1 MLHMGVLRMIRYD
14 LQKVKIRMGISNLN
28 NEQKKVKIRS
38 VKFNA
43 IMNTILTLSS
53 FIFPLITFPYVS
65 RILQPEGTGAV
76 SFANSIVT
84 YFTMIASLGV
94 PTYGIRACS
103 KVRDNKEEL
112 SRTVQEI
119 LIINLVLTV
128 LVYIAYFW
136 AVLNIDKMHDEVVLY
151 RIMSLTIILNV
162 IGVDWLYRGL
172 EQYSYITIRSIA
184 FKILALILMFL
195 FVHEKS
201 DYVVYGA
208 ITIVAGTGSNIFNL
222 INLRKHIYLY
232 PVKYYNLK
240 KHLKPILVF
249 FAMSV
254 ATTIYTNLDNV
265 MLGFMT
271 NQTEVGYYDAAV
283 KIKNILVTIVT
294 SLGPVLLPRATYY
307 IEHGQMDEFKR
318 LIKKAYHFVWIL
330 GVPVMLYFMI
340 MARES
345 IFLISGK
352 AYGGSIIPMQIIM
365 PTVLLIGLS
374 NVLGIQI
381 LLPLGKEHLVFISEV
396 AGAVVDLIIN
406 AALIPKWGASGAALG
421 TLAAEM
427 VVLIVQIWA
436 LRNQGF
442 GLFKS
447 VQVWKILTAAGLS
460 TLLCVYGKYLCG
472 GILPIDGIVSWFLT
486 LTATAVLFFLCYAMV
501 LAAAKENLFIE
512 VVQSVWNKIRER

>member
-1 MLHMGVLRMIRYD
+1 
-14 LQKVKIRMGISNLN
+14 MGIKNTN
-28 NEQKKVKIRS
+28 NEQKHVKIRS

-103 KVRDNKEEL
+103 KARDNKEEL

-128 LVYIAYFW
+128 FVYIAYLW
-136 AVLNIDKMHDEVVLY
+136 AVLNVNKMHNESTLY
-151 RIMSLTIILNV
+151 MIMSLNILFNV
-162 IGVDWLYRGL
+162 IGVEWLYKGL
-172 EQYSYITIRSIA
+172 EQYSYITVRSIA
-184 FKILALILMFL
+184 FKVISLVLMFL
-195 FVHEKS
+195 MVHQKS
-201 DYVVYGA
+201 DYVLYGA
-208 ITIVAGTGSNIFNL
+208 ITVIAGTGSNIFNL
-222 INLRKHIYLY
+222 INLRKYIYLQ
-232 PVKYYNLK
+232 PVKYYNFK

-271 NQTEVGYYDAAV
+271 NEIQVGYYDAAV
-283 KIKNILVTIVT
+283 KIKNILVSFVT

-307 IEHGQMDEFKR
+307 VENGQMDEFR
-318 LIKKAYHFVWIL
+318 RIIRKAYHFVWIL
-330 GVPVMLYFMI
+330 GIPVMVYFMI
-340 MARES
+340 MAKES
-345 IFLISGK
+345 VFLLSGES
-352 AYGGSIIPMQIIM
+352 YMGSIVPMQIIM
-365 PTVLLIGLS
+365 PTVVLIGLS

-396 AGAVVDLIIN
+396 AGAVIDLIIN
-406 AALIPKWGASGAALG
+406 ALLIPKWGAAGAAFG
-421 TLAAEM
+421 TLVAEM
-427 VVLIVQIWA
+427 VVLLVQAWA
-436 LRNQGF
+436 LRDGGF
-442 GLFKS
+442 DLVKN
-447 VQVWKILTAAGLS
+447 VPIWKVLTAVGVSSAVCIG
-460 TLLCVYGKYLCG
+460 VKYLCSSILLLHGAILWFMSLAVTACVFFIVYAG
-472 GILPIDGIVSWFLT
+472 GLLVG
-486 LTATAVLFFLCYAMV
+486 
-501 LAAAKENLFIE
+501 KEDLFIE
-512 VVQSVWNKIRER
+512 LTENAWNKIHRK

>member
-136 AVLNIDKMHDEVVLY
+136 AVLNVDKMHDESTLY
-151 RIMSLTIILNV
+151 MIMSLNILFNV
-162 IGVDWLYRGL
+162 FGVEWLYKGL
-172 EQYSYITIRSIA
+172 EQYSYITVRSIA
-184 FKILALILMFL
+184 FKVLSLILMFL
-195 FVHEKS
+195 MVHQKS
-201 DYVVYGA
+201 DYVLYGA
-208 ITIVAGTGSNIFNL
+208 ITVIAGTGSNIFNL
-222 INLRKHIYLY
+222 INLRKYIYLY
-232 PVKYYNLK
+232 PVKYYNFK
-240 KHLKPILVF
+240 RHLKPILVF

-271 NQTEVGYYDAAV
+271 NEIQVGYYDAAV
-283 KIKNILVTIVT
+283 KIKNILVSFVT
-294 SLGPVLLPRATYY
+294 SLGPVLLPRAAYY
-307 IEHGQMDEFKR
+307 VESGQMGEFKR
-318 LIKKAYHFVWIL
+318 IIRKAYHFVWIL
-330 GVPVMLYFMI
+330 GIPVMLYFII
-340 MARES
+340 MAKES
-345 IFLISGK
+345 IFLLSGES
-352 AYGGSIIPMQIIM
+352 YVGSIVPMQIIT
-365 PTVLLIGLS
+365 PTVVLIGLS

-381 LLPLGKEHLVFISEV
+381 LLPLGKEHLVFTSEV
-396 AGAVVDLIIN
+396 AGAVIDLIIN
-406 AALIPKWGASGAALG
+406 AILIPKWGAAGAAFG
-421 TLAAEM
+421 TLVAELT
-427 VVLIVQIWA
+427 VLLVQVWA
-436 LRNQGF
+436 LRNSGF
-442 GLFKS
+442 DLVKH
-447 VQVWKILTAAGLS
+447 VRVWKILTAVAISSLA
-460 TLLCVYGKYLCG
+460 CVGMKYLCNS
-472 GILPIDGIVSWFLT
+472 ILSLNGAIVWFTILA
-486 LTATAVLFFLCYAMV
+486 ATACVFFILYAVTLVIM
-501 LAAAKENLFIE
+501 KENLFIE
-512 VVQSVWNKIRER
+512 IAENVWNKIRRK